1 MLLKIFVL
9 CFFSFFKEAKT
20 LIERASNHRPT
31 LHSLVLRALASHLT
45 PGNLSF
51 PVYKLEINPTT

>member
-1 MLLKIFVL
+1 M
-9 CFFSFFKEAKT
+9 
-20 LIERASNHRPT
+20 ERASNHRPT

-51 PVYKLEINPTT
+51 PVYKLEINTITQQACSEGKQNTYNPI

>member
-1 MLLKIFVL
+1 M
-9 CFFSFFKEAKT
+9 
-20 LIERASNHRPT
+20 ERASNHRPT

-51 PVYKLEINPTT
+51 PAYKLEINATTWQACSEGKQNAYKPI